1 MSYKE
6 IEIEVIGRGSEKV
19 KYSFNVDNIS
29 HYKQYVAGEYDK
41 KDAVVTMVYLKGN
54 PQVLRLNCGYDT
66 FKKKLGSNSVDLSSL
81 SSDQKNEVLALLEK
95 FGAENAK

>member
-1 MSYKE
+1 
-6 IEIEVIGRGSEKV
+6 
-19 KYSFNVDNIS
+19 
-29 HYKQYVAGEYDK
+29 
-41 KDAVVTMVYLKGN
+41 VYLKGN

-81 SSDQKNEVLALLEK
+81 SSDQKNEVLGLLEK

>member
-66 FKKKLGSNSVDLSSL
+66 FKKKLGSVVDSL
-81 SSDQKNEVLALLEK
+81 EATRIVEEGRIIDD
-95 FGAENAK
+95 G